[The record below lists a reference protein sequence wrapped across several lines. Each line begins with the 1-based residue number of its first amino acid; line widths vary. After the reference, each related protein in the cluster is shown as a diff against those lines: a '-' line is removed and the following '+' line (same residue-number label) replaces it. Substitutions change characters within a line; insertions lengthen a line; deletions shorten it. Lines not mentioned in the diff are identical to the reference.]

1 MTSKAR
7 TEELCI
13 NGVDMEV
20 TFYYTPEE
28 QAQLFGPPEYCQ
40 PGWPEDVEIEKVII
54 SGVDFTE
61 LLNTYALD
69 LIEAKI
75 LENKQ

>member
-7 TEELCI
+7 TEEVCI

-28 QAQLFGPPEYCQ
+28 PAQLYGPPENCS
-40 PGWPEDVEIEKVII
+40 PGEPEKVEIEKVTIN
-54 SGVDFTE
+54 SVDFID
-61 LLNTYALD
+61 LLNTYAFD
-69 LIEAKI
+69 LIERKI
-75 LENKQ
+75 LENEK